1 VVFFKAIG
9 MALAAIA
16 VYLAFVFGSNF
27 LAGLLPEKQ
36 AEKLRVLI
44 FVAPAVLALTIG
56 LVIPGLRTLLL
67 AFFDN
72 SGNAKEFVGLDNFR
86 WVFKPTDEGGGQG
99 TLLNNLLWV
108 AIVPVFSTGI
118 GLLVALLADKYRG
131 ESVAKALIFLPNA
144 ISLAGAGIVWKFVY
158 AVRPEGTEQIGLLN
172 KIVTSFGGAPRSFLI
187 DPKPWNNL
195 FLMFVMV
202 WVQVGFATVV
212 LSAAIKGVA
221 ADFLEAARMDGATER
236 QVFWRILLPSIR
248 PTVIVVLTTIT
259 IAVLKAFDVVKAM
272 TGGQFETDVV
282 ASAMMTQTFSFGKF
296 GYGAAL
302 ATILFVA
309 VIPIMYFNLRQFR
322 SEQAGR

>member
-9 MALAAIA
+9 MALAAIS

-27 LAGLLPEKQ
+27 FAGLLPERS
-36 AEKLRVLI
+36 AEKMRVVI
-44 FVAPAVLALTIG
+44 FVAPAILALTIG

-72 SGNAKEFVGLDNFR
+72 SGDAKSFVGLDNFR
-86 WVFKPTDEGGGQG
+86 WVLKATDEGGGRG
-99 TLLNNLLWV
+99 TLINNVFWV
-108 AIVPVFSTGI
+108 LVVPIMSTAI

-131 ESVAKALIFLPNA
+131 EAVAKALIFLPNA

-158 AVRPEGTEQIGLLN
+158 AYRPEGQEQIGLLN
-172 KIVTSFGGAPRSFLI
+172 KIITSLGGSPRFFLI
-187 DPKPWNNL
+187 DNKPFNNL

-282 ASAMMTQTFSFGKF
+282 ASAMMNQTFSNGKF

-309 VIPIMYFNLRQFR
+309 VIPIMYFNLKQFR